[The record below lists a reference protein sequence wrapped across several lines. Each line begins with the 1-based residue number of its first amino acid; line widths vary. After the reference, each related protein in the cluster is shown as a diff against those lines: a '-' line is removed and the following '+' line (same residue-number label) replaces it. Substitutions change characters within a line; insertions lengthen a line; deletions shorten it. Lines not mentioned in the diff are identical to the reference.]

1 MEYTNDVI
9 FNVRYKK
16 DEINSIAY
24 NKHRIIKR
32 IVNWIKKDDY
42 FCLVLF
48 VSTSTI
54 IIDFLMVKHFIE
66 ILKLL

>member
-16 DEINSIAY
+16 DEINSITY
-24 NKHRIIKR
+24 NRRKILKR
-32 IVNWIKKDDY
+32 IANWNKKDEY
-42 FCLVLF
+42 FCFVLV
-48 VSTSTI
+48 VSTSVM
-54 IIDFLMVKHFIE
+54 IIDFLMVKQFME